1 MGGSLFCQLNRD
13 GTAITVVPRAGLH
26 FGEARAAG
34 RNRWVGGTGFLE
46 TVAAGMSQAE
56 QAEALYTYLTQNVD
70 YDFRYYSH
78 PGKCPMNPPPPTGS
92 PQQSSDLRRVCTG
105 VSNALE
111 RRGFPALRSAG
122 KQAREPHVEY
132 GQDRWPLALLR
143 SHRRS
148 GQGRLWFPLY
158 CGVEGEALDRHT
170 WMQIGSTGSQ
180 KLYFH
185 CDCKVAAKEL
195 GRADPHRV

>member
-1 MGGSLFCQLNRD
+1 M
-13 GTAITVVPRAGLH
+13 
-26 FGEARAAG
+26 GEAG
-34 RNRWVGGTGFLE
+34 RGWQEIDGLAEQVFLE

-78 PGKCPMNPPPPTGS
+78 PGEMPYESTTAYGALHNNLAICGGYAQAFQTLLEKAGIPCIT
-92 PQQSSDLRRVCTG
+92 
-105 VSNALE
+105 VS
-111 RRGFPALRSAG
+111 GKAG
-122 KQAREPHVEY
+122 GETHVEY

-148 GQGRLWFPLY
+148 GQGPIMVSFTAALKGKLWTVIH
-158 CGVEGEALDRHT
+158 G
-170 WMQIGSTGSQ
+170 MQIGSTGSQ

-185 CDCKVAAKEL
+185 CDCKWRQKEL